1 MSKRIGIN
9 DKKES
14 QKSYLDD
21 FTPNPTTSSKPEMAR
36 MSFVV
41 SKQIIDK
48 VEAYIRKKRMSGDI
62 YYSKTNLIHEALNRF
77 LS

>member
-1 MSKRIGIN
+1 MGKRLGIN
-9 DKKES
+9 DKRES

-21 FTPNPTTSSKPEMAR
+21 LTPNPTSKPEMAR
-36 MSFVV
+36 MSFIV
-41 SKQIIDK
+41 SKETLDK

-62 YYSKTNLIHEALNRF
+62 YYSKTNLFNDALNSF

>member
-9 DKKES
+9 DKRES

-21 FTPNPTTSSKPEMAR
+21 FTPNATSKPEVAR

-41 SKQIIDK
+41 SKDILDK
-48 VEAYIRKKRMSGDI
+48 IEAYIRKKGISGDI
-62 YYSKTNLIHEALNRF
+62 YYSKTNLIHDALKSF
-77 LS
+77 LY

>member
-1 MSKRIGIN
+1 MAKRIGVN
-9 DKKES
+9 DTRES

-21 FTPNPTTSSKPEMAR
+21 LTPSASSKPEMAR

-41 SKQIIDK
+41 SKEIVDK

-62 YYSKTNLIHEALNRF
+62 YYSKTNLIHEALKSF
-77 LS
+77 L